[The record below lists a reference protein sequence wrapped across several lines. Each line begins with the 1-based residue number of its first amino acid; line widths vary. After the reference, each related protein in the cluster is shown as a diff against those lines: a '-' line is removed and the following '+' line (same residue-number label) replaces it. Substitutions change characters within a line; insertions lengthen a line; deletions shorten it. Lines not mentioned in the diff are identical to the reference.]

1 MTSQT
6 ATSLTV
12 KPQSESAA
20 ETPERIISIGFKQ
33 TPQGGATARPPA
45 RARRMRPVRLAA
57 PRVAFMQ
64 DGARLHYALPA
75 ALHRAGLLTHVYTEW
90 YNDQSPVA
98 RLQLAAMRCVQPGIA
113 RRLGECKS
121 SLLQGAAII
130 DAKTLGL
137 LQHMTRHCLGESSD
151 WFSRL
156 GRMIGRR
163 RLAHGPLATQG
174 ADILFAFSPC
184 VDKEMVEALH
194 QRGIRVVLDQA
205 EAPAAELA
213 QQMRLNGVL
222 WPHWAMPDA
231 TLNCD
236 RQAVR
241 EIELLQAADHVT
253 CPSAFVRSRLIE
265 QGVPA
270 QRISLMPYPV
280 DVSDYPAVNRA
291 HRTGPMTVGFVG
303 EVGLRKGAPWFYEV
317 ARRCAGTDIRFV
329 MVGNVQLPSQTQ
341 AMLGQK
347 VELVGPVPRSQV
359 FEWLSRFDVL
369 LFPSTC
375 EGSPSAVME
384 AMATGLPVVT
394 TPTSGTLVRPGTD
407 GYIAPYD
414 QPDALAAFVLKLAG
428 NRPLRLAMGLAAQQ
442 RAKEF
447 SIEHY
452 AKRINVLMRRVHAD
466 DLPDLL
472 PRENARASPT
482 PAEWA
487 SEACA
492 KNGLVASIT

>member
-6 ATSLTV
+6 ATSPTT
-12 KPQSESAA
+12 KPLSESAA
-20 ETPERIISIGFKQ
+20 ETPERTISIGFEQ
-33 TPQGGATARPPA
+33 TTQGPATTVPA
-45 RARRMRPVRLAA
+45 APARRMRPVRLAP

-75 ALHRAGLLTHVYTEW
+75 ALHRVGLLTNLYTEW
-90 YNDQSPVA
+90 YNDKSLIA

-113 RRLGECKS
+113 RRMCERNS
-121 SLLQGAAII
+121 PLLQGAAVI

-137 LQHMTRHCLGESSD
+137 LQHLARY
-151 WFSRL
+151 RL
-156 GRMIGRR
+156 GDASDLFVRLGQMIGRR
-163 RLAHGPLATQG
+163 RLARGPLAQQG
-174 ADILFAFSPC
+174 ADILFAFSYC
-184 VDKEMVEALH
+184 ADKAMVDVLH
-194 QRGIRVVLDQA
+194 QRGIRVVLDQPQ
-205 EAPAAELA
+205 APVAELA
-213 QQMRLNGVL
+213 RQMRLNGVL
-222 WPHWAMPDA
+222 WPRWAMPDA
-231 TLNCD
+231 TVNCD
-236 RQAVR
+236 REALR

-253 CPSAFVRSRLIE
+253 CPSEFVRSSLIE

-280 DVSDYPAVNRA
+280 NVSDYPTVNRA

-317 ARRCAGTDIRFV
+317 ARRCAGADIRFV
-329 MVGNVQLPSQTQ
+329 MVGKVQLPAQTK

-359 FEWLSRFDVL
+359 FDWLSRFDVL

-414 QPDALAAFVLKLAG
+414 QPDALAA
-428 NRPLRLAMGLAAQQ
+428 
-442 RAKEF
+442 
-447 SIEHY
+447 
-452 AKRINVLMRRVHAD
+452 
-466 DLPDLL
+466 
-472 PRENARASPT
+472 
-482 PAEWA
+482 
-487 SEACA
+487 
-492 KNGLVASIT
+492 